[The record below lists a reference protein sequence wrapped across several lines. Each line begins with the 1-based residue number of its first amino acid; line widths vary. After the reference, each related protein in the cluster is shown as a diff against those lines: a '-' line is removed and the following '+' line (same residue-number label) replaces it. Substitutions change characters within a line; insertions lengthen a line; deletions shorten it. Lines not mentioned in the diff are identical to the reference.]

1 MIVLHFDS
9 THDSWFILTSCCI
22 KNSLSLD
29 MTFSFLFGAIR
40 AKYSCLLYKVNYGGY
55 VLSQTMNISFSSL
68 KFTDQ
73 SDNGRLQD
81 NMKRLL
87 FFFFWPKDA
96 KSVVT
101 ESSGLHFS
109 MSFWLK
115 YDVCRSVLRYAF
127 FWTCFICTHTFSSS
141 LFFIWSCGLRDN
153 SLEFIEIVT
162 KF

>member
-22 KNSLSLD
+22 KYSLSLD

-81 NMKRLL
+81 NMKRL
-87 FFFFWPKDA
+87 FFFFDSKMQNLLLLSPVDYTSAWVSGWNMMFVDQSLGMLSFELVLSALTPVLQVCSSYDP
-96 KSVVT
+96 VVWGT
-101 ESSGLHFS
+101 IPWSS
-109 MSFWLK
+109 
-115 YDVCRSVLRYAF
+115 
-127 FWTCFICTHTFSSS
+127 
-141 LFFIWSCGLRDN
+141 
-153 SLEFIEIVT
+153 
-162 KF
+162 